1 MAESRTG
8 AVSAATTLQ
17 ATMRRDARHRRDTM
31 PEPDRVGASGR
42 IADRVTHMPIFVRSR
57 LIACYLSTGSEVDTS
72 AIILRAWR
80 MKKRIFVPDTRGGS
94 KLTFREIHP
103 DSEFANGPFGIQEPI
118 GGSVLAA
125 SLFDLVIVPVVA
137 FDSDHHRIGM
147 GGGYYDRTFSFLR
160 HRKSFLKPKLVGVAF
175 DCQKVDK
182 IAPNPWDIRL
192 FRIITQAA

>member
-1 MAESRTG
+1 MAKSRTG

-17 ATMRRDARHRRDTM
+17 ATIRRDARHRRDTM
-31 PEPDRVGASGR
+31 PEPDRVDASRR
-42 IADRVTHMPIFVRSR
+42 IADRITHMPNFVRSR

-80 MKKRIFVPDTRGGS
+80 MKKRIFVPDTRGGG
-94 KLTFREIHP
+94 KLTFREIRP
-103 DSEFANGPFGIQEPI
+103 DSEFASGPFGIQEPI
-118 GGSVLAA
+118 GGSELAA
-125 SLFDLVIVPVVA
+125 SLFDLVIVPLVA

-160 HRKSFLKPKLVGVAF
+160 HRKSFLKPKLVGIAF

>member
-1 MAESRTG
+1 MAKSRTG

-17 ATMRRDARHRRDTM
+17 STTRRDARHRRDTM
-31 PEPDRVGASGR
+31 PEPDRVSASGIIANR
-42 IADRVTHMPIFVRSR
+42 ITRMPIFVRSR
-57 LIACYLSTGSEVDTS
+57 LIACYLSIGSEVDTS

-80 MKKRIFVPDTRGGS
+80 MKKRIFVPDTRGGG
-94 KLTFREIHP
+94 KLSFREIRP
-103 DSEFANGPFGIQEPI
+103 DSEFASGPFGIPEPI

-147 GGGYYDRTFSFLR
+147 GGGYYDRTFSFLGQ
-160 HRKSFLKPKLVGVAF
+160 RKLFLKPKLVGIAF
-175 DCQKVDK
+175 ACQKVDK

-192 FRIITQAA
+192 FRIITQAS